1 MSKLRADLRKGKL
14 DEAARLVE
22 KSADQGKVRAA
33 TLCVRQGSYKFQRAF
48 GEAKTP
54 DAIFLIAS
62 ITKPMTATG
71 IMILADRGE
80 LRLSDPVHKFIP
92 EFSEGDRKLITIRHV
107 LTHTSGL
114 PDQLPE
120 NVELR
125 RRHAPLQEFV
135 ERAIKTP
142 LLFKPGAQVKYQSMG
157 ILLAAQV
164 AERITGKP
172 FPQFLAREL
181 FGPLGMNRSALGLG
195 RFKIPETAQCQVDQ
209 APPLYGGG
217 SGDTK
222 TWDWNS
228 PYWRNLAAPWGGA
241 HSTGPDIAKLL
252 EYFLD
257 PDGKLL
263 KKGTAA
269 SMIADQNHGLNE
281 PWGVGFSVKPGS
293 FGRACSP
300 KTFGHG
306 GSTGTIAWAD
316 PATKLTCVVLTTL
329 PARVSNKILLKPVS
343 NLVSESAG

>member
-1 MSKLRADLRKGKL
+1 
-14 DEAARLVE
+14 
-22 KSADQGKVRAA
+22 
-33 TLCVRQGSYKFQRAF
+33 
-48 GEAKTP
+48 
-54 DAIFLIAS
+54 
-62 ITKPMTATG
+62 
-71 IMILADRGE
+71 
-80 LRLSDPVHKFIP
+80 
-92 EFSEGDRKLITIRHV
+92 
-107 LTHTSGL
+107 
-114 PDQLPE
+114 
-120 NVELR
+120 
-125 RRHAPLQEFV
+125 
-135 ERAIKTP
+135 
-142 LLFKPGAQVKYQSMG
+142 
-157 ILLAAQV
+157 
-164 AERITGKP
+164 
-172 FPQFLAREL
+172 
-181 FGPLGMNRSALGLG
+181 MNRSALGLG

-209 APPLYGGG
+209 APALYGGG

-281 PWGVGFSVKPGS
+281 PWGVGFAVKPGS